1 MNHTLTIQHPQH
13 EVPIT
18 VTVTHYVHQDPDPTS
33 WASDI
38 NFYGFTEIEYTVAPV
53 DGIPEEELYSE
64 AVTEAVIKAFEA
76 NRCVC

>member
-1 MNHTLTIQHPQH
+1 MNHKITIQHPSH

-18 VTVTHYVHQDPDPTS
+18 VTVTHYWHQEPNTYS
-33 WASDI
+33 WVSADD
-38 NFYGFTEIEYTVAPV
+38 YHGFTEIEYTVEPV

-64 AVTEAVIKAFEA
+64 AVTEAVIRAFEA